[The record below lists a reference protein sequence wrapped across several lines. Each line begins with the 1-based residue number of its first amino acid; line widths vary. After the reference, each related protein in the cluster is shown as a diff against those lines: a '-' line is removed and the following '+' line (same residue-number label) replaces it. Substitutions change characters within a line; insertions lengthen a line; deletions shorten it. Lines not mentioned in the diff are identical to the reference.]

1 MKTRRNFSYS
11 AALSLGFSLLGA
23 LFTGLV
29 NPALAQSCTK
39 QSPAHRVALLEL
51 YTSEGCSSC
60 PPADKFVSGLRAS
73 GVNADQAVLLS
84 MHVDYWNYIGWKDV
98 FSKPVITE
106 RQRWLTNLAGS
117 KVIYTPEI
125 FMAGQELRGGVSG
138 WRKGVPDAVK
148 RINNQTAE
156 ANINISLGQLKGGN
170 LAVEVN
176 GTAQQ
181 KGKLFVALVENN
193 LVTDI
198 KAGEN
203 SGVILK
209 HDFVVREWLGPVTL
223 SGNANDNKAT
233 FSRSIPVPANANLKN
248 INVSAFI
255 QNEKGEV
262 LQALSLPLC
271 NT

>member
-1 MKTRRNFSYS
+1 M
-11 AALSLGFSLLGA
+11 
-23 LFTGLV
+23 
-29 NPALAQSCTK
+29 
-39 QSPAHRVALLEL
+39 
-51 YTSEGCSSC
+51 
-60 PPADKFVSGLRAS
+60 
-73 GVNADQAVLLS
+73 
-84 MHVDYWNYIGWKDV
+84 
-98 FSKPVITE
+98 
-106 RQRWLTNLAGS
+106 
-117 KVIYTPEI
+117 
-125 FMAGQELRGGVSG
+125 
-138 WRKGVPDAVK
+138 
-148 RINNQTAE
+148 
-156 ANINISLGQLKGGN
+156 
-170 LAVEVN
+170 
-176 GTAQQ
+176 
-181 KGKLFVALVENN
+181 ALVENN
-193 LVTDI
+193 LVTEI